1 MSKIF
6 ILRQVCV
13 DDQDDILYASHD
25 INATML
31 NRALKTIVGQTKESH
46 AYELTKELIAHFA
59 TLPRDMKI
67 GKSMDVYDYGG
78 LQIDCVELDD

>member
-1 MSKIF
+1 MSKIY
-6 ILRQVCV
+6 ILRQISA
-13 DDQDDILYASHD
+13 DNEDDILYASHD

-59 TLPRDMKI
+59 TLPREMKI
-67 GKSMDVYDYGG
+67 GESMDVHSYSCV
-78 LQIDCVELDD
+78 QIDCVELDD